1 MKFFT
6 KLLKSKR
13 SEEREEY
20 KKLMEALDKTYDNLD
35 TVVLQYQEKI
45 RRERVAKKAGSHVLK
60 RRVGDV
66 A

>member
-35 TVVLQYQEKI
+35 TVVLQYQEKL
-45 RRERVAKKAGSHVLK
+45 RRKRVAKQAKLQLVK
-60 RRVGDV
+60 RRMGDT